1 MFGEPG
7 FKSAD
12 GVVESRKL
20 IRYLKVTFDNNLSN
34 SANQYQIADGA
45 SHGHER
51 QNQDQVDP
59 MHCH

>member
-45 SHGHER
+45 SRGHER
-51 QNQDQVDP
+51 QN
-59 MHCH
+59 